1 MRLFYTGIPK
11 VNLSKNPHTS
21 NRTFKLL
28 HTIKPLHRVPFQK
41 IFFYYNTTDNNDTWE
56 KIMQTTVYYTA
67 EDRYLINAVEDK
79 GGKERKSKSAV
90 ILSILEEYFMG
101 KNLGEILCE
110 IGCIN
115 NKELSKSLEVQQKEG
130 KNKLLGEILLNEN
143 FITEEDLNRALFLQK
158 KTKYQKQKT
167 SN

>member
-1 MRLFYTGIPK
+1 MA
-11 VNLSKNPHTS
+11 
-21 NRTFKLL
+21 
-28 HTIKPLHRVPFQK
+28 FQK
-41 IFFYYNTTDNNDTWE
+41 EFLYYNTIENNYIRE
-56 KIMQTTVYYTA
+56 KTMQTTIYYTA
-67 EDRYLINAVEDK
+67 EDRSLINAAKDK
-79 GGKERKSKSAV
+79 AKKERKSKSAV

-110 IGCIN
+110 IGCVN
-115 NKELSKSLEVQQKEG
+115 NKQISKSLEVQQKEG

-143 FITEEDLNRALFLQK
+143 FITEEDLNRALFLQG

>member
-1 MRLFYTGIPK
+1 
-11 VNLSKNPHTS
+11 
-21 NRTFKLL
+21 
-28 HTIKPLHRVPFQK
+28 
-41 IFFYYNTTDNNDTWE
+41 
-56 KIMQTTVYYTA
+56 MQTTIYYTA
-67 EDRYLINAVEDK
+67 EDRDLINAVEDK
-79 GGKERKSKSAV
+79 ARKERKSKSAV

-110 IGCIN
+110 IGCVN
-115 NKELSKSLEVQQKEG
+115 NKQISKSLEVQQKKG

>member
-1 MRLFYTGIPK
+1 MA
-11 VNLSKNPHTS
+11 
-21 NRTFKLL
+21 
-28 HTIKPLHRVPFQK
+28 FQK
-41 IFFYYNTTDNNDTWE
+41 EFLYYNTIENNYIRE
-56 KIMQTTVYYTA
+56 KTMQTTIYYTA
-67 EDRYLINAVEDK
+67 EDRDLINAAKDK
-79 GGKERKSKSAV
+79 ARKERKSKSAV

-110 IGCIN
+110 IGCVN
-115 NKELSKSLEVQQKEG
+115 NKQISKSLEVQQKEG

-143 FITEEDLNRALFLQK
+143 FITEEDLNRALFLQG